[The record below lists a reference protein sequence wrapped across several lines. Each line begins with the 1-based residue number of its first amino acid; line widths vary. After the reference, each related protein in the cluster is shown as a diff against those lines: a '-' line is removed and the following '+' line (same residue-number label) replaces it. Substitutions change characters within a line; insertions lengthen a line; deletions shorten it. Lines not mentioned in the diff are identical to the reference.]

1 MTANKRVPNSADSS
15 LTVVQASTG
24 DIVATIS
31 ANASL
36 LSGPTGAS
44 FDGEQV
50 PVANSSGNSVTLF
63 KAADL
68 SVLGD
73 VTTRSST
80 SPFGPC
86 SDGIASGWAS
96 APSESRPDDPVEV
109 QFGRPTSPLAFR
121 ATYSSKRPV
130 TSRSRSYRLVSG
142 NGGNQDSRRT
152 IQLS

>member
-73 VTTRSST
+73 VTTRLQPAHSVRAAMESLLAGAR
-80 SPFGPC
+80 PRRRAGPMIQSKSN
-86 SDGIASGWAS
+86 SDG
-96 APSESRPDDPVEV
+96 
-109 QFGRPTSPLAFR
+109 L
-121 ATYSSKRPV
+121 
-130 TSRSRSYRLVSG
+130 RL
-142 NGGNQDSRRT
+142 R
-152 IQLS
+152 